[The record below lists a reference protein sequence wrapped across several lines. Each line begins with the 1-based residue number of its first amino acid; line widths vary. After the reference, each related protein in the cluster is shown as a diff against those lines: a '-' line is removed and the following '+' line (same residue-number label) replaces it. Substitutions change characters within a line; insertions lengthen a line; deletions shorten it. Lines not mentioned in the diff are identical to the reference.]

1 LEIRRHARRSGA
13 IMGPPQLSKGEVEGL
28 AKYIE
33 VALLMIDQAHVA
45 NGEPSIVVRISE
57 HGRNNMVAAVANRC
71 REHRKR
77 RC

>member
-1 LEIRRHARRSGA
+1 
-13 IMGPPQLSKGEVEGL
+13 MGPPQLSKGEVEGF

-33 VALLMIDQAHVA
+33 VALLMIDQTHVA